1 MHLCISGFLPNNSD
15 DDLVMFELDVEG
27 SFNDHILKVLGH
39 KSLSSMAEGEWLLTD
54 EQITLVSGIIGQ
66 VLPSDLKLFIGVE
79 V

>member
-15 DDLVMFELDVEG
+15 DDLIKFELDVDG
-27 SFNDHILKVLGH
+27 YFNDQVLKVLGH
-39 KSLSSMAEGEWLLTD
+39 KSLNSMAEGEWLLTD

>member
-1 MHLCISGFLPNNSD
+1 
-15 DDLVMFELDVEG
+15 
-27 SFNDHILKVLGH
+27 
-39 KSLSSMAEGEWLLTD
+39 MAEGEWLLTD